1 MTIDYKTTVFLPK
14 TDFPMRGGLP
24 QKEPEILKLWD
35 EQKIYAQLEARDA
48 KTCGQFILH
57 DGPPYANGN
66 IHIGHAMNK
75 ILKDVA
81 NRAEAV
87 LGKRIAY
94 IPGWDCHGLPIEWK
108 IEEQYRAKG
117 KDKDQVPVLQ
127 FRAEC
132 RDFAAH
138 WMEVQTGE
146 FQRLG
151 IMGDWENPYA
161 TMKNESEALIAG
173 EIHKFL
179 LNGSLYRGER
189 AVMWSTVEKTA
200 LADAEIEYHDHTS
213 DVVWVTFPVVQTKCK
228 AIEGAELV
236 IWTTTPWTMPANRA
250 IAYGADFDYGVYEIL
265 AVEEGSTTRAGKKIV
280 VATALADSVQKS
292 AKISELKQLATLKG
306 AELADT
312 LCAHPLRGQG
322 FDFDVRVL
330 PADFVTTESGTG
342 LVHIAPSHG
351 LDDFTLGKQFGLEI
365 PYTVEPDG
373 RYVTA
378 MPLFG
383 GARVYNDQGKKG
395 DANKRVMAV
404 LEEAGGLLAKGQYV
418 HSYPHSWR
426 SKAPL
431 IFRTTP
437 QWFIAMDDD
446 NQIRAKS
453 LAAIKETRWVPA
465 AGENRIR
472 AMVETRPDWNISRQR
487 AWGVPIAI
495 FMHKETFEPLR
506 DADVCKRIIDIFKAE
521 GSDAWYKRDAQEF
534 LGSKY
539 KAEDFIQVFDIV
551 DVWFESGST
560 HAFVCEARGIKTPVD
575 LYLEGSDQ
583 HRGWF
588 QSSLLESV
596 GTRGR
601 APFKTVLTHG
611 FTLDEQGRKMSKSLG
626 NVVAPQKVIEQ
637 YGADILRLWVCNT
650 NYSEDV
656 RIGNEILKQQ
666 ADLYRRLRNTLRYLL
681 GALADYDPQQKIEFA
696 ALPELEKW
704 VLHRLAELDA
714 HVRDCLARFDYNDL
728 FIALHEFCNSDLS
741 AFYFDVRKDSLYCD
755 APTADRRRAALWVMN
770 QVFVHLTAW
779 LSPILAFT
787 AEEAWQ
793 HYAHKDTASVHL
805 RVMPQVPGNW
815 RDNLRGARWE
825 KIRAMRSV
833 VTAHLEALRAD
844 KTIGSALEAAVTVT
858 VPDAETQKL
867 LAEINFRDLCIVSQ
881 MEIALGAELDVKI
894 QKIEDTAKCDR
905 CWQYLPDVGAD
916 KNHPSV
922 CQRCADAVEQVKL
935 AA

>member
-1 MTIDYKTTVFLPK
+1 MTDYKDTVFLPK

-24 QKEPEILKLWD
+24 QKEPEILKLWA

-48 KTCGQFILH
+48 KTSGQFILH

-81 NRAEAV
+81 NRAEAI

-132 RDFAAH
+132 RDFARH
-138 WMEVQTGE
+138 WMEVQTEE

-213 DVVWVTFPVVQTKCK
+213 DVVWVAFPVTQTKCK

-250 IAYGADFDYGVYEIL
+250 IAYGTEFDYGVYEIL
-265 AVEEGSTTRAGKKIV
+265 SVDEGSTARVGKKIV
-280 VATALADSVQKS
+280 VATALAESVQKS
-292 AKISELKQLATLKG
+292 AKISEMKQRATLKG
-306 AELADT
+306 AELANT

-351 LDDFTLGKQFGLEI
+351 LDDFTLGKQHGLEI

-373 RYVTA
+373 RYVTS

-383 GARVYNDQGKKG
+383 GARIYNDEGKKG
-395 DANKRVMAV
+395 DANKKVIAA
-404 LEEAGGLLAKGQYV
+404 LEAAGGLIAKGQYV

-437 QWFIAMDDD
+437 QWFIAMEDD

-506 DADVCKRIIDIFKAE
+506 DADVCNRIIDIFKAE

-560 HAFVCEARGIKTPVD
+560 HAFVCEARGIETPVD

-681 GALADYDPQQKIEFA
+681 GALADFDPVQKIEFT

-714 HVRDCLARFDYNDL
+714 HVRDCLEQFDYNDL

-793 HYAHKDTASVHL
+793 HYAHKDSASVHL
-805 RVMPQVPGNW
+805 RVMPTVPGNW
-815 RDNLRGARWE
+815 RDDQRGARWE

-833 VTAHLEALRAD
+833 VTAQLEALRAD
-844 KTIGSALEAAVTVT
+844 KTIGSALEAAVTVI

-867 LAEINFRDLCIVSQ
+867 LSEINFRDLCIVSQ
-881 MEIALGAELDVKI
+881 MEIALGSEMDVKI
-894 QKIEDTAKCDR
+894 QKIEGAEKCDR
-905 CWQYLPDVGAD
+905 CWQYLPDVGVN
-916 KNHPSV
+916 KNHPTV
-922 CQRCADAVEQVKL
+922 CARCADAVEQVKL